1 MGNIINMRADN
12 FLVGFQDFI
21 QHLKATQ
28 NLSEF
33 VIVEI
38 GSYIGQSTTMFA
50 DEAKLVIAIDP
61 FMNDYDDKDVT
72 CHAADIPTE
81 VYGKFLENIAP
92 YKNISHIRMTSDD
105 AIKVLGN
112 LKVDLVYIDGVHTY
126 EQVKKDIENYKPIV
140 KPGGLL
146 CGHDYSNEGYVAGF
160 YKAVNEAFGKPDLT
174 FIDNTWLVQL

>member
-81 VYGKFLENIAP
+81 VYGKFLENIES

-146 CGHDYSNEGYVAGF
+146 CGHDYSNEGYVAGV